1 MTVFRTLAKL
11 SLAFLI
17 TPSFPLFADDEII
30 NIYNWADYMAPS
42 TLADF
47 RRQTGIEPHYDIFDA
62 NEILE
67 SKLMAGN
74 SGYDVVVPSNHFL
87 PRLIK
92 SGAIAPLDHAL
103 LPNFSKIDNRVLRL
117 MESNDPGNRYAVPY
131 LWGSNGIAYNQDA
144 IRRVLGVDHID
155 SWSAIFDPALAKRLS
170 ACGIA
175 MMGSPDEVYGAALSY
190 LGISVPE
197 ASLKDYDAATDLI
210 RKVRPYVTYFHSSKY
225 VSDLANGDICIA
237 MSNSGDAVQG
247 MNRASES
254 GGAKKIEYVI
264 PKEGGSMWVDV
275 LAIPSDA
282 PNKVEAHAF
291 INFILDPE
299 QIAKVTHYTGYANAC
314 PSSVRFL
321 PADLHSNEAI
331 YPSSVSLSRL
341 HMSVMPSM
349 EVQRYVTRAWNSL
362 KRG

>member
-1 MTVFRTLAKL
+1 MSVQKLVACALSCITYLSASALAE
-11 SLAFLI
+11 
-17 TPSFPLFADDEII
+17 DRVV
-30 NIYNWADYMAPS
+30 NIYNWSDYVAPTS
-42 TLADF
+42 LADF
-47 RRQTGIEPHYDIFDA
+47 RRDTGIKPQYDVFDA
-62 NEILE
+62 NEVLE
-67 SKLMAGN
+67 SKLMAGH

-92 SGAIAPLDHAL
+92 AGAIAPLDHSL
-103 LPNFSKIDNRVLRL
+103 LPNFSKIDKRVLHL
-117 MESNDPGNRYAVPY
+117 METNDPGNRYAVPY

-144 IRRVLGVDHID
+144 VRRVLGVDHID
-155 SWSAIFDPALAKRLS
+155 SWNAIFDPAMAKRLS

-197 ASLKDYDAATDLI
+197 ASLKDYDAATELI
-210 RKVRPYVTYFHSSKY
+210 RKVRPYITYFHSSKY

-237 MSNSGDAVQG
+237 MSNSGDAVQA
-247 MNRASES
+247 MSRASEA
-254 GGAKKIEYVI
+254 GGGRKIEYVI

-282 PNKVEAHAF
+282 PHKIEAHAF
-291 INFILDPE
+291 INFVVNPE
-299 QIAKVTHYTGYANAC
+299 QIAKVTSYTGYANAC
-314 PSSVRFL
+314 ASSIRFL